1 MRFID
6 LTGKRYGRLVVIERA
21 KNKGS
26 KTAWLCK
33 CDCGNEKIVSGDKL
47 KTGNTKSCGCLNK
60 ELTIRRSSTHKM
72 TNTRLYRLWLGIKK
86 RCYNKNQ
93 PEYKN
98 YGAKGIKMCD
108 EWKNDFISF
117 CSWSYEHG
125 FDEKLSRWECSID
138 RIDTLK
144 DYSPQ
149 NCRWVDIHKQANN
162 KTNNHLLTF
171 QNSTL
176 TLTQWSKKIKISQST
191 IRHRLKRG
199 WSVEKTLTTPLLR

>member
-6 LTGKRYGRLVVIERA
+6 LTGKKFGRLIVLKRA
-21 KNKGS
+21 ENKGT

-72 TNTRLYRLWLGIKK
+72 TNTRLYRLWLGIKR

-117 CSWSYEHG
+117 YNWSYEHG

-144 DYSPQ
+144 GYSPQ
-149 NCRWVDIHKQANN
+149 NCRWVDIYKQANN

-199 WSVEKTLTTPLLR
+199 WSVEKTLTTPLLK